1 MGTARFRR
9 LCRARF
15 QRAGP
20 ALLRSR
26 APLAHGA
33 QARDSRSAR
42 QSLFRTES
50 ASFKLRART
59 LFGRGRFQPAA
70 ERPFAAM
77 TAERLPWITAD
88 PASLRLF
95 ELAGKVAVAPATLL
109 ITGET
114 GSGKDHLARLV
125 HELGPRRDAPFLKI
139 DCASLPPQLVE
150 SDLFGHERAP
160 FTGAVERKLGRFEL
174 GGNVSIV
181 LDEVAAL
188 SPGAQGKL
196 LRILQERTFERLG
209 GMETLRIEARLI
221 ALTNVDLPAAV
232 KSCSFRG

>member
-33 QARDSRSAR
+33 QARDFRSAP

-59 LFGRGRFQPAA
+59 PFGRGRFQPAA

-114 GSGKDHLARLV
+114 GTGKDHLPRPV
-125 HELGPRRDAPFLKI
+125 HYI
-139 DCASLPPQLVE
+139 LPPP
-150 SDLFGHERAP
+150 AP
-160 FTGAVERKLGRFEL
+160 
-174 GGNVSIV
+174 
-181 LDEVAAL
+181 
-188 SPGAQGKL
+188 PL
-196 LRILQERTFERLG
+196 LNTACPQ
-209 GMETLRIEARLI
+209 
-221 ALTNVDLPAAV
+221 
-232 KSCSFRG
+232 